1 MEFLRGVQSG
11 LIQVEGADAAGV
23 PAVDVRSRAAIRG
36 QAHVGMAQHVVLVVT
51 DGTLAA
57 NKKKRV
63 AVVQHTHFI
72 RCQQL
77 AAHKLPV
84 GGIVSLP
91 ALGLTVGVGVNGFLA
106 QELGN
111 VLVGALLVAAQIDE
125 LIAVADDALPLL
137 FEQGLQ
143 LGHVLNDDAHGDFP
157 GTHGRQQLVKF
168 IGQGDVGELV
178 HDEVDVDWEPSAV
191 PVVGRVVEL
200 LEELGVEHSDQEIK
214 GAVVVGDDRE
224 DRGFAFPHQR
234 QLQFVVLG
242 DGCQGFQVE
251 LLQTGDQRDL
261 DGFQGLAA
269 AGMIALVILQRDVL
283 RVPKLQ
289 PLEENVQRRHVL
301 VVVLLHA
308 AAADHVHDHGEV
320 LLVGRGLIV
329 QVEDQGQEQHGRRLV
344 PEGVLRLGAL
354 GRRIFEQ
361 VRHQPLNI
369 VVVPQI
375 DEGIV
380 AVAFLHVDQID
391 DLDLVPLRLQQASR
405 VAQKLALRVQNY
417 KRRICVHDIRFGI
430 EPGFARAGAAA
441 DQHVEVSA
449 VAASVQPDGDVL
461 REDLVPQSVLI
472 RVLFQKSKRVAP
484 LGGAVFLASAIVALR
499 REIDHE
505 KKPVDAKKGE
515 DSFWTVLAPMDRK
528 RMFKYGTDVA
538 EKTRK
543 PVGQRRR
550 NEQSDPDDRYS
561 SQTVEDDPLPGELTS
576 HPDPPFAF
584 SGQVLE

>member
-1 MEFLRGVQSG
+1 M
-11 LIQVEGADAAGV
+11 
-23 PAVDVRSRAAIRG
+23 
-36 QAHVGMAQHVVLVVT
+36 
-51 DGTLAA
+51 
-57 NKKKRV
+57 
-63 AVVQHTHFI
+63 
-72 RCQQL
+72 
-77 AAHKLPV
+77 
-84 GGIVSLP
+84 
-91 ALGLTVGVGVNGFLA
+91 
-106 QELGN
+106 
-111 VLVGALLVAAQIDE
+111 
-125 LIAVADDALPLL
+125 
-137 FEQGLQ
+137 
-143 LGHVLNDDAHGDFP
+143 
-157 GTHGRQQLVKF
+157 
-168 IGQGDVGELV
+168 
-178 HDEVDVDWEPSAV
+178 
-191 PVVGRVVEL
+191 PVVGGVVEL

-224 DRGFAFPHQR
+224 DRGFALPHQR
-234 QLQFVVLG
+234 QLQLVVLG

-251 LLQTGDQRDL
+251 LLQAGDQRDL
-261 DGFQGLAA
+261 DGLQGLAA
-269 AGMIALVILQRDVL
+269 AGVVALVILQRDVL

-289 PLEENVQRRHVL
+289 PLEENVQRGHVL

-308 AAADHVHDHGEV
+308 AAADHVHDHGEI
-320 LLVGRGLIV
+320 LLVGRGLVV
-329 QVEDQGQEQHGRRLV
+329 QVEDQGQQQHGRRLV

-354 GRRIFEQ
+354 WRRVLEQ

-391 DLDLVPLRLQQASR
+391 DLDLIALRLQQSAC
-405 VAQKLALRVQNY
+405 VAQKLAFRVEHD
-417 KRRICVHDIRFGI
+417 IGSVGVHDIRIGK

-441 DQHVEVSA
+441 DQDVQIAA

-461 REDLVPQSVLI
+461 CEDLIPQPVLI
-472 RVLFQKSKRVAP
+472 RVLFQKPERVAP
-484 LGGAVFLASAIVALR
+484 FGGAVFLAPAVVALR

-505 KKPVDAKKGE
+505 KKSVDAKKGE
-515 DSFWTVLAPMDRK
+515 DSFQTVLAPMDRK
-528 RMFKYGTDVA
+528 RMFKYGTDAA

-550 NEQSDPDDRYS
+550 DEQSDPDDRYS